1 MPSATPADEQTRRG
15 RQPSH
20 GDMQSGTAW
29 YGTARERSPERPEG
43 DTRGRR
49 RETDSGG

>member
-1 MPSATPADEQTRRG
+1 MPSAAPADEQTRRG

-29 YGTARERSPERPEG
+29 YGTTRERTRERPE
-43 DTRGRR
+43 DETRGGR